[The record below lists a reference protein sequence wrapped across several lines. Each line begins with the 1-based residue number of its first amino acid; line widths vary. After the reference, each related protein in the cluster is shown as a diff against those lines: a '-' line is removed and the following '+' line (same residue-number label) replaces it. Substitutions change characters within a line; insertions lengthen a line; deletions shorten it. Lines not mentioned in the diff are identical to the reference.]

1 MLLPIKSLLAPI
13 LSLLFNVCC
22 QWSYTPV
29 LWRQA
34 QVVPIHKKGDPTS
47 PGNYRPI
54 SLTSIVRKLFEMCLF
69 PFVELVSPPLD
80 VAQGGFRHQRSALD
94 QALCLHDLMRAYR
107 DRHNHYPVVAFL
119 DIKAAYDTVD
129 RRIIWQ
135 SMLAS
140 SAPFCLVS
148 LLANLFDDVSVCA
161 SGFCP
166 KSPPVLHLY
175 QYTSCSSSFRCFL
188 FHHFGSHFVSV

>member
-1 MLLPIKSLLAPI
+1 MRRLPLRKAPGPDHLRTEMLLPIKSVLAPL
-13 LSLLFNVCC
+13 LSLLFSICY
-22 QWSYTPV
+22 QWSYTPS

-69 PFVELVSPPLD
+69 PFVEDVSPPLD
-80 VAQGGFRHQRSALD
+80 VVQGGFRHQRSALD
-94 QALCLHDLMRAYR
+94 QALCLHDLMHSYR
-107 DRHNHYPVVAFL
+107 RRHNHYPVVAFL
-119 DIKAAYDTVD
+119 DIKSAYDTVD

-140 SAPFCLVS
+140 SAPLSLVS
-148 LLANLFDDVSVCA
+148 LLANMFDDVSEVA
-161 SGFCP
+161 VMVVP
-166 KSPPVLHLY
+166 
-175 QYTSCSSSFRCFL
+175 
-188 FHHFGSHFVSV
+188 